1 MSVRLSAVL
10 GLTIALLGVPTA
22 AQAAD
27 DVELIVRR
35 DPGLSAVERAEVRSQ
50 AGVQY
55 ERAVRLADTEVVS
68 VPAAEAAQALGDLR
82 ADPDVRWAMR
92 NDGVRATA
100 VAGKD
105 PLWDDLW
112 GLENTGQS
120 VNSGGIAGGLDD
132 ADMDIPEAWRT
143 ASGSGVTVA
152 VADTGVLLSHP
163 DLQGQIATN
172 PGETGTDAQ
181 GRDKRSNRVDDDGD
195 GKVDD
200 WQGWDFVNND
210 NVPADDHWHGTH
222 VTGTIAAANGNDEGI
237 SGVAPDARVLPLK
250 VLNSAGS
257 GTWDALANAFD
268 LAGDMG
274 IRVVN
279 ASLAGTVAAPV
290 VSDVIAQ
297 HPDTLYVVAAGND
310 NLNLDGSAT
319 SFPCEAPQP
328 NVLCVG
334 ASDQSDRRAGF
345 SDYGSAAVDLY
356 APGVDVLSTYING
369 GYAYLQGTSMAAP
382 NAAGVTALLLSRD
395 AGLTATDLK
404 TAL

>member
-1 MSVRLSAVL
+1 MSRRLSVVL
-10 GLTIALLGVPTA
+10 GLTVALLGAPTA
-22 AQAAD
+22 AHAAD
-27 DVELIVRR
+27 DTELIVRR
-35 DPGLSAVERAEVRSQ
+35 DPGLSAAERADVRAD
-50 AGVQY
+50 AGVRF

-68 VPAAEAAQALGDLR
+68 VPAGDAGQALSDLR

-92 NDGVRATA
+92 NDGVRAA
-100 VAGKD
+100 AEAGKD
-105 PLWDDLW
+105 PLWKELW
-112 GLENTGQS
+112 GLDNTGQTLDS
-120 VNSGGIAGGLDD
+120 DMIAGGLAG
-132 ADMDIPEAWRT
+132 ADMDIPEAWQT

-152 VADTGVLLSHP
+152 VADTGVQFSHT
-163 DLQGQIATN
+163 DLQGQLATN
-172 PGETGTDAQ
+172 AGETGTDAQ
-181 GRDKRSNRVDDDGD
+181 GRDRRSNRVDDDGD

-210 NVPADDHWHGTH
+210 NVPADDLWHGTH
-222 VTGTIAAANGNDEGI
+222 VTGTIVAANGNGEGI
-237 SGVAPDARVLPLK
+237 SGIAPDARVLPLK

-279 ASLAGTVAAPV
+279 ASLAGTAAAPV

-310 NLNLDGSAT
+310 NLNLDGGAT

-334 ASDQSDRRAGF
+334 AS
-345 SDYGSAAVDLY
+345 
-356 APGVDVLSTYING
+356 
-369 GYAYLQGTSMAAP
+369 
-382 NAAGVTALLLSRD
+382 
-395 AGLTATDLK
+395 
-404 TAL
+404 